1 MFGDYYVRFVVDIV
15 VVVII
20 LFIGNFVVFVVKGGR
35 EVNLGMLLLLL

>member
-20 LFIGNFVVFVVKGGR
+20 LFLGNFVVFFVKGGR